1 MVNMLNTVTRKTNG
15 LDDYFTQKWISASHN
30 MTPKSFTGRED
41 KRTTWKMH
49 HNNLGGII
57 LVGAQLLPGGGFN
70 LVCGVGEAV
79 WGLDQNCISWDPI
92 ASFSLGVSGNE
103 VQGTRVSLWTIV
115 LQKSLQVSN
124 SIVMFGIALLPPHVA
139 LTVVVQSGTR
149 VTKLRWKEYF
159 DREKTFVKLWIRNQK
174 SDNLFSTCIWYLLK
188 FNRRTFE
195 NTKYFKWWLFKR
207 LWSCEVCSC
216 GSYLAAPPGNIQ

>member
-1 MVNMLNTVTRKTNG
+1 MLNTVTRKTNG
-15 LDDYFTQKWISASHN
+15 LVVIQLNHYFTQKWISASHN

-70 LVCGVGEAV
+70 LVWWEICGVGEAV
-79 WGLDQNCISWDPI
+79 WGLTQNCISWDPI

-124 SIVMFGIALLPPHVA
+124 SIVMYGIALLPPHVA

-149 VTKLRWKEYF
+149 VTNVRWKEYC
-159 DREKTFVKLWIRNQK
+159 DRKKKNCQAMDK
-174 SDNLFSTCIWYLLK
+174 K
-188 FNRRTFE
+188 
-195 NTKYFKWWLFKR
+195 
-207 LWSCEVCSC
+207 
-216 GSYLAAPPGNIQ
+216 

>member
-1 MVNMLNTVTRKTNG
+1 MVKHA
-15 LDDYFTQKWISASHN
+15 KHSHE
-30 MTPKSFTGRED
+30 ED
-41 KRTTWKMH
+41 KWPGCDTTEPLLYKKMDICKSQHAPKIFYRTRGQHEKSTTSDLV
-49 HNNLGGII
+49 NLGGII

-70 LVCGVGEAV
+70 LVWWEICGVGEAV
-79 WGLDQNCISWDPI
+79 WGLGQNCISWDPI

-149 VTKLRWKEYF
+149 VTKLRWREYF
-159 DREKTFVKLWIRNQK
+159 DREK
-174 SDNLFSTCIWYLLK
+174 
-188 FNRRTFE
+188 
-195 NTKYFKWWLFKR
+195 
-207 LWSCEVCSC
+207 
-216 GSYLAAPPGNIQ
+216 NICQAMDKK